1 MELQVLA
8 TRDTLSDRDEFESQ
22 MKGFIREEYGHILGD
37 RAAILDGPRGLELFM
52 AKYWGGASDEII
64 DEEIDEEMEAEL
76 DAEMAYG
83 TARKAA

>member
-8 TRDTLSDRDEFESQ
+8 TRDALSERDEFESQ

-52 AKYWGGASDEII
+52 AKYWGGLSDR
-64 DEEIDEEMEAEL
+64 EIDEEMEAGPG
-76 DAEMAYG
+76 AG
-83 TARKAA
+83 TADGSKWKAA